1 MQKETSKEPS
11 KNPKFDMDKAK
22 ELLNN
27 TKEENK
33 EKAVETPKVITANDL
48 ETLIENLKSQ
58 YDKLNQEANQKQTLA
73 IKTQGAI
80 EVAMAQLQGLTNDS
94 ESTN

>member
-11 KNPKFDMDKAK
+11 KNPRFDMDKAK
-22 ELLNN
+22 ELLKDS
-27 TKEENK
+27 KE
-33 EKAVETPKVITANDL
+33 EKAVEKPKVITADDL
-48 ETLIENLKSQ
+48 KTLIENLKGQ

-73 IKTQGAI
+73 LKTQGAI

-94 ESTN
+94 KSTN